1 MAEATDSKPVQC
13 EFESHRGH
21 LKPLLSGGFFV
32 SALATQLGRVAERVA
47 TGCPLPGFRDLSNSA
62 EPLEGHPS
70 VTRQYAAVIASA
82 ALTYALPL
90 AALKLALT
98 LGWYAP

>member
-1 MAEATDSKPVQC
+1 M
-13 EFESHRGH
+13 
-21 LKPLLSGGFFV
+21 
-32 SALATQLGRVAERVA
+32 
-47 TGCPLPGFRDLSNSA
+47 
-62 EPLEGHPS
+62 
-70 VTRQYAAVIASA
+70 TRQYAAVIASA